1 MKLLHTQRCP
11 TAAKVQ
17 VHNLTNQRVYHSR
30 PTTRK
35 GGSRSGGRLLPEM
48 RVSSTE
54 SLDYYEEYRSGKK
67 VGTHPASSPRDSGQR
82 RRAVDSS
89 TSLDSH
95 VTTVRGL
102 IAGTGKRSELILLG
116 VQGTAVGTDVPWTT
130 MVALSPMSPMVG
142 GASAIQESEI
152 QLLQALAQEA
162 RVRGLHIER
171 RRGEQLQA
179 KMVGWGRSR
188 CSITL

>member
-142 GASAIQESEI
+142 
-152 QLLQALAQEA
+152 L
-162 RVRGLHIER
+162 
-171 RRGEQLQA
+171 
-179 KMVGWGRSR
+179 GRSER
-188 CSITL
+188 VPLPGVGNPVPSPGTRTGGTRMRVSVSYNLDDCRRLIFSFLNST

>member
-1 MKLLHTQRCP
+1 
-11 TAAKVQ
+11 
-17 VHNLTNQRVYHSR
+17 
-30 PTTRK
+30 
-35 GGSRSGGRLLPEM
+35 M

-142 GASAIQESEI
+142 GRSERDPGVGNP
-152 QLLQALAQEA
+152 APPGTRTGGTRTRSPHRATA
-162 RVRGLHIER
+162 RRATSSEDGRMGQKQVFYYFV
-171 RRGEQLQA
+171 RRGD
-179 KMVGWGRSR
+179 
-188 CSITL
+188 